1 MDFHEDLQDL
11 DPGLGGCWTT
21 PLLELKEG
29 WSLLR
34 TQKSPEW
41 ELGQGSAL
49 LDLDMDEGQKVVQDG
64 PN

>member
-11 DPGLGGCWTT
+11 DPGLGGWWTT

-29 WSLLR
+29 SSLLR

-41 ELGQGSAL
+41 KLGQGSAL

>member
-11 DPGLGGCWTT
+11 DPGLGGCWTML
-21 PLLELKEG
+21 LLELKEG